1 MAATQT
7 AKVQR
12 AEDAKRQDAY
22 LAIQQQYAKVAD
34 QNAIANQFFMQE
46 KMNEVKTQKLNRTF
60 ASKWLPELSIKS
72 SPLTFEDGFWKDT
85 VSVNGEDEN
94 VYLTKDKEDDMWKSY
109 SNEAKAL
116 GVQPDRLQFKQMFKS
131 LQGRQAEDINRS
143 LIEMRSKTGMDI
155 DKMNKAM
162 ANSQARNVLD
172 QVLINGADPMQ
183 SGYVPQMAG
192 GGNDGF
198 DFWQLGGVAALGAR
212 ATSLAK
218 AGYAGQSV
226 AGVLPARA
234 GQKLLASTTKAGR
247 NMSLPLANTATGGVR
262 GAVGNLAGSS
272 TKAKLSAFIAKAATE
287 EGRTS
292 LMKLAE
298 KKYGPK
304 VAHKLAITLASKM
317 GGAVASNAIPLIGQA
332 LSAGITAYT
341 AYELYGLI
349 EDMLD

>member
-1 MAATQT
+1 MLNFGTYQGDRILGQALQNMAATQT

-34 QNAIANQFFMQE
+34 QNAAMNQFLMQE
-46 KMNEVKTQKLNRTF
+46 KMNEVKTQKLNSTF
-60 ASKWLPELSIKS
+60 ASKWLPELRIKS

-85 VSVNGEDEN
+85 VSVNKEGEDEN
-94 VYLTKDKEDDMWKSY
+94 VYLTKDKYDDMEASYKSM
-109 SNEAKAL
+109 AKQL
-116 GVQPDRLQFKQMFKS
+116 GVEADGMQFKQMFQA
-131 LQGRQAEDINRS
+131 LQGQQADDINLS
-143 LIEMRSKTGMDI
+143 IMEFRSKTGVDI

-198 DFWQLGGVAALGAR
+198 DFWQLGGVAALGTR
-212 ATSLAK
+212 AASLAK
-218 AGYAGQSV
+218 SGYASQGMTGV
-226 AGVLPARA
+226 A
-234 GQKLLASTTKAGR
+234 K
-247 NMSLPLANTATGGVR
+247 SLGGANTSSKMKQFISIASSEGG
-262 GAVGNLAGSS
+262 
-272 TKAKLSAFIAKAATE
+272 KEK
-287 EGRTS
+287 

-298 KKYGPK
+298 KKFGPT
-304 VAHKLAITLASKM
+304 VARKLGITMASRM
-317 GGAVASNAIPLIGQA
+317 GGAVASNMVPLIGQA
-332 LSAGITAYT
+332 LSAGLTAYT